1 MNENKKEDLIKNYR
15 NQLNLKNDIIKGKN
29 EEIIKIK
36 KEYNNEIEKLKSDN
50 EIEKNNIIENNLK
63 LIYQSERKLKKIN
76 DNNESYFK
84 SWFYYI

>member
-1 MNENKKEDLIKNYR
+1 MNKNKKEDLIKNYR

-63 LIYQSERKLKKIN
+63 LIYQSERKLKKIK
-76 DNNESYFK
+76 DKNESYFK